1 MLYWTVQWIIISLV
15 LIMLIHYL
23 YSFFKNTL
31 TVPKV
36 KDLVNKPTE
45 RYNEILETIKTSK
58 SKVSSTPSTSEPEI
72 KTEMQNELRSF
83 LQDLKK
89 PKAKAEAPSAAND
102 GQGAFSNY

>member
-1 MLYWTVQWIIISLV
+1 MQWIVISLV
-15 LIMLIHYL
+15 LIMLVHYL

-45 RYNEILETIKTSK
+45 RYNEILETIKTSRPK
-58 SKVSSTPSTSEPEI
+58 TTQPEPEV

-89 PKAKAEAPSAAND
+89 PEAKPKTPSAAND

>member
-1 MLYWTVQWIIISLV
+1 MLYWTLQWIIISLV

-45 RYNEILETIKTSK
+45 RYNEILETIKTPKPKAVASD
-58 SKVSSTPSTSEPEI
+58 PEI

-89 PKAKAEAPSAAND
+89 PKTNIDTPAAAND
-102 GQGAFSNY
+102 GHGAFSSY

>member
-1 MLYWTVQWIIISLV
+1 MLYWTLQWIIISLV

-45 RYNEILETIKTSK
+45 RYNEILETIKTPKPKAVASD
-58 SKVSSTPSTSEPEI
+58 PEI

-89 PKAKAEAPSAAND
+89 PKTIIEDPAAAND
-102 GQGAFSNY
+102 ELGSFSNY

>member
-36 KDLVNKPTE
+36 RDLVNKPTE
-45 RYNEILETIKTSK
+45 RYNEILKTIQTSK
-58 SKVSSTPSTSEPEI
+58 PKASAPSASEPEI

-83 LQDLKK
+83 LQDLKQ
-89 PKAKAEAPSAAND
+89 PKATIVLPSAAND
-102 GQGAFSNY
+102 EQGAFSNY

>member
-1 MLYWTVQWIIISLV
+1 MLYWTLQWIIISLV

-58 SKVSSTPSTSEPEI
+58 TQSSRIRP
-72 KTEMQNELRSF
+72 
-83 LQDLKK
+83 
-89 PKAKAEAPSAAND
+89 
-102 GQGAFSNY
+102 

>member
-1 MLYWTVQWIIISLV
+1 MLYWTVQWITISLV

-45 RYNEILETIKTSK
+45 RYNEILHNTLPSK
-58 SKVSSTPSTSEPEI
+58 PKASASEPEI

-83 LQDLKK
+83 LQDLKQ
-89 PKAKAEAPSAAND
+89 PKATSVLPSAAND
-102 GQGAFSNY
+102 EQGAFSNY

>member
-15 LIMLIHYL
+15 LIMLLHYL

-45 RYNEILETIKTSK
+45 RYNEILKTIQ
-58 SKVSSTPSTSEPEI
+58 TPNPKASAPSASEPEI

-89 PKAKAEAPSAAND
+89 PEATVVLPSAAND
-102 GQGAFSNY
+102 EQGAFSNY

>member
-1 MLYWTVQWIIISLV
+1 MLYWTLQWIIISLV

-58 SKVSSTPSTSEPEI
+58 PKAVASDPEI

-89 PKAKAEAPSAAND
+89 PKTNIDTPTAAND
-102 GQGAFSNY
+102 GHGAFSSY

>member
-1 MLYWTVQWIIISLV
+1 MLYWTVRWIIISLV

-45 RYNEILETIKTSK
+45 RYNEILETIKTSRPK
-58 SKVSSTPSTSEPEI
+58 PTTPDPQV

-89 PKAKAEAPSAAND
+89 PEAKKNDPAAAND
-102 GQGAFSNY
+102 GDGAFSNY

>member
-1 MLYWTVQWIIISLV
+1 MLYWTMQWIIISLV
-15 LIMLIHYL
+15 LIMLVHYL

-36 KDLVNKPTE
+36 KDLVNRPTE

-58 SKVSSTPSTSEPEI
+58 RKTSLPDPAV

-89 PKAKAEAPSAAND
+89 PESKQKTPSAAND
-102 GQGAFSNY
+102 SPGAFSNY

>member
-1 MLYWTVQWIIISLV
+1 MQWIIISLV
-15 LIMLIHYL
+15 LIMLVHYL

-36 KDLVNKPTE
+36 KDLVNRPTE
-45 RYNEILETIKTSK
+45 RYNEILETIKTSRHK
-58 SKVSSTPSTSEPEI
+58 TAPPDPEV

-89 PKAKAEAPSAAND
+89 PEAKPKTPAAAND
-102 GQGAFSNY
+102 GPGAFSNY

>member
-1 MLYWTVQWIIISLV
+1 MLYWTLQWIIISLV

-45 RYNEILETIKTSK
+45 RYNEILETIKTPK
-58 SKVSSTPSTSEPEI
+58 PKAVTTDPEI

-89 PKAKAEAPSAAND
+89 PKTKIEAPTAAND
-102 GQGAFSNY
+102 VQGAFSSY